1 MLNFKECLLAGVAL
15 VLAVIGIS
23 LVIWGITNMASLAVS
38 R

>member
-1 MLNFKECLLAGVAL
+1 MLNFKECLLAGA
-15 VLAVIGIS
+15 VLALAAIGIS